1 MLQRHENVQAI
12 STACCVLHNLLIDMD
27 PRGAQAL
34 ADVEDPVNHVLRPG
48 AWRREIGMIDLNVR
62 GGPTS
67 HKDGKLIRDYLTS
80 YYNSNAG
87 SVAWQDA
94 MI

>member
-1 MLQRHENVQAI
+1 MQTI

-34 ADVEDPVNHVLRPG
+34 ADVEDPVNHELRPR
-48 AWRREIGMIDLNVR
+48 AWRRELGMIDLNVR
-62 GGPTS
+62 CGPTS

-80 YYNSNAG
+80 YYNSDAG
-87 SVAWQDA
+87 SVAWQEA